1 MRQFITEGLRNIFR
15 RKGFLRKKILVNH
28 MVKTHG
34 TQNLC
39 KKELDTNQDTCC
51 IKIGVQLWSE

>member
-1 MRQFITEGLRNIFR
+1 
-15 RKGFLRKKILVNH
+15 

-34 TQNLC
+34 N
-39 KKELDTNQDTCC
+39 KNSVIKELDTNQDTCC

>member
-1 MRQFITEGLRNIFR
+1 MRQFITESLRNIFR
-15 RKGFLRKKILVNH
+15 RKGFLRKKIVLNR

>member
-1 MRQFITEGLRNIFR
+1 
-15 RKGFLRKKILVNH
+15 

-34 TQNLC
+34 NQNLC